1 MRADCPRLQ
10 GFELLV
16 MFSITE
22 RIDWFARSLCL
33 VLGIALG
40 IFAMPA
46 CAVAAERTEGK
57 VVLQLRWD
65 HQFQFAGYYV
75 AQWKGYY
82 KNEGLDVEIR
92 SAFKDGKIIEGAD
105 EVSQG
110 RADFGIGAANL
121 LIAMDSGMR
130 LNLVAAI
137 FQRSAVEY
145 CALEKMRGISVFDLS
160 RLNIARRPGDI
171 LDIELQALFL
181 SEGIP
186 PNSGRYTDLLRDFT
200 LDDLADGSFD
210 MVPEYLGQISY
221 VAAKRGAR
229 LRVIRPVDYGID
241 FYGATLFTSEA
252 LARKDPDLVERFR
265 SASLRGW
272 NYALDHPEEVADQI
286 AEMVHQQNP
295 GSDLKELIAFNRFQ
309 AKKVLELTHYP
320 IVQIGN
326 INPARWTKMAVTMK
340 ELGIIKR
347 QPDIGAMVF
356 DYNQVRVNRL
366 QEAEWFIKM
375 ASVAVLVALT
385 LFFLAYLKRR
395 NTLLSKEIKVR
406 QMAERQLVLSNS
418 RYETIFRSSVLGIA
432 IADYD
437 GRICHVNDAWCRM
450 TNYTSEELCTMN
462 IEELIAPDSRH
473 IDDEQQLALKDGR
486 ISSYS
491 MNKKYLRRPLSPDD
505 RDFFY
510 GKMVLTKIWDSS
522 TDSTLTMS
530 MVTDVTRDVLEAE
543 AVSRSEERFR
553 KIIGQVAA
561 EIGESSDV
569 DKADHLPTKLEE
581 INLELERLFNH
592 ELEENRRKEA
602 LIRYQARMA
611 AMGEMI
617 GNIAHQWRQPLN
629 ALRLIL
635 INLQDAGQDPDY
647 SGPAFQRA
655 HALIEK
661 MSDTI
666 DDFRYFSRPR
676 SEPRPF
682 QIGDALKVVLGLV
695 DENMRVSGVTVKTD
709 LSRISPIFGLENQ
722 FSHVLFNLLSNALD
736 VLKTLPP
743 EQERSISV
751 AGYEEGGVAVV
762 TVSDTGPGIA
772 PENADKIFD
781 IYFTTREAE
790 GGTGL
795 GLYMA
800 RAIIEESFRGTI
812 RLADSK
818 SGASFEIR
826 IPVSQN
832 QENRRD

>member
-1 MRADCPRLQ
+1 MSRRLRCLIR
-10 GFELLV
+10 G
-16 MFSITE
+16 
-22 RIDWFARSLCL
+22 LCAL
-33 VLGIALG
+33 TIALLG
-40 IFAMPA
+40 V
-46 CAVAAERTEGK
+46 AVLPVYAASEGRPDGK
-57 VVLQLRWD
+57 LVLQLRWD

-75 AQWKGYY
+75 AQWKGFY

-92 SAFKDGKIIEGAD
+92 SAFKDGKIIDGAE
-105 EVSQG
+105 EVSRG

-121 LIAMDSGMR
+121 LINADSGMR

-145 CALEKMRGISVFDLS
+145 CTLARTQGNSVFDVS

-186 PNSGRYTDLLRDFT
+186 PNTGRFTDIVRDFT
-200 LDDLADGSFD
+200 LEDLTSGSFD

-221 VAAKRGAR
+221 VAAKKGVR
-229 LRVIRPVDYGID
+229 LRVTRPVDYGID
-241 FYGATLFTSEA
+241 FYGDTLFTSET

-265 SASLRGW
+265 NASIRGW

-286 AEMVHQQNP
+286 AAMVHEQKP

-326 INPARWTKMAVTMK
+326 INPARWTKMAVIMK

-347 QPDIGAMVF
+347 QPDINAMVF
-356 DYNQVRVNRL
+356 DYNQVRVSRL
-366 QEAEWFIKM
+366 QEAEWYVKII
-375 ASVAVLVALT
+375 SVGVLVALT

-395 NTLLSKEIKVR
+395 NTLLSNEIQVR
-406 QMAERQLVLSNS
+406 QAAEHQLVLSNS

-437 GRICHVNDAWCRM
+437 GRICHVNEAWCRM
-450 TNYTSEELCTMN
+450 TNYSAEELCTMN
-462 IEELIAPDSRH
+462 IEDLIAPESRH
-473 IDDEQQLALKDGR
+473 IDDEQLQALKEGR
-486 ISSYS
+486 IASYS
-491 MNKKYLRRPLSPDD
+491 MDKKYLRRPLSPDD
-505 RDFFY
+505 QDFFY

-522 TDSTLTMS
+522 TDTTLTMS

-561 EIGESSDV
+561 EIGESSDA
-569 DKADHLPTKLEE
+569 DKANHLPMKLEE
-581 INLELERLFNH
+581 INLELERLFTH

-635 INLQDAGQDPDY
+635 INLQDAGQDPEY
-647 SGPAFQRA
+647 SGPAFKRA

-666 DDFRYFSRPR
+666 DDFRYFSKPR
-676 SEPRPF
+676 SEPRLF
-682 QIGDALKVVLGLV
+682 QISDALAAVLGLV
-695 DENMRVSGVTVKTD
+695 DENMRVSGVSVKTD
-709 LSRISPIFGLENQ
+709 LDCISSLYGLENQ

-743 EQERSISV
+743 QAERTITVS
-751 AGYEEGGVAVV
+751 GYEENGYAVITVAD
-762 TVSDTGPGIA
+762 SGPGI
-772 PENADKIFD
+772 PKQYADKIFD
-781 IYFTTREAE
+781 IYFTTRESD

-800 RAIIEESFRGTI
+800 RAIVEESFRGTI
-812 RLADSK
+812 RLTDRRP
-818 SGASFEIR
+818 GATFEIR
-826 IPVSQN
+826 IPVSES
-832 QENRRD
+832 QENHRD

>member
-1 MRADCPRLQ
+1 MSERLCC
-10 GFELLV
+10 F
-16 MFSITE
+16 I
-22 RIDWFARSLCL
+22 RCLCAL
-33 VLGIALG
+33 VLAMSAVTALPVRASSG
-40 IFAMPA
+40 DRPD
-46 CAVAAERTEGK
+46 GK
-57 VVLQLRWD
+57 LVLQLRWD

-82 KNEGLDVEIR
+82 KNEGLDVDIR
-92 SAFKDGKIIEGAD
+92 SAFKDGKILDGA
-105 EVSQG
+105 EEIGHG

-121 LIAMDSGMR
+121 LIAQDSGAR

-145 CALEKMRGISVFDLS
+145 CALAHTRGNSVFDLS
-160 RLNIARRPGDI
+160 RLNIARRPSDL

-186 PNSGRYTDLLRDFT
+186 PQTGRYTDILRDFT
-200 LDDLADGSFD
+200 LDDLTEGAFD

-221 VAAKRGAR
+221 VAAKKGIR
-229 LRVIRPVDYGID
+229 LRVTRPVDYGID
-241 FYGATLFTSEA
+241 FYGDTLFTSEA

-265 SASLRGW
+265 NASLRGW

-286 AEMVHQQNP
+286 AEMVHQQNLS
-295 GSDLKELIAFNRFQ
+295 SDLKELKAFNRFQ

-326 INPARWTKMAVTMK
+326 INPARWGKMAETMK

-347 QPDIGAMVF
+347 QPDISAMVF
-356 DYNQVRVNRL
+356 DYNQVRVTRL
-366 QEAEWFIKM
+366 QEAEWFVKV

-395 NTLLSKEIKVR
+395 NTLLSNEIQVR
-406 QMAERQLVLSNS
+406 QMAEHQLVLSNS

-437 GRICHVNDAWCRM
+437 GRICHVNEAWCRM
-450 TNYTSEELCTMN
+450 TNYTAEELCAMN
-462 IEELIAPDSRH
+462 IEELIAPEYQH
-473 IDDEQQLALKDGR
+473 TDDEQLQALKEGR

-491 MNKKYLRRPLSPDD
+491 MEKKYLRRPLAPDD
-505 RDFFY
+505 RNFFY
-510 GKMVLTKIWDSS
+510 GKMVLTRIWDSGS
-522 TDSTLTMS
+522 DSTLTMS

-561 EIGESSDV
+561 QIGESSDLHKS
-569 DKADHLPTKLEE
+569 DQLPMKLEE

-647 SGPAFQRA
+647 SGPAFLRA

-666 DDFRYFSRPR
+666 DDFRYFSKPR
-676 SEPRPF
+676 SEARLF
-682 QIGDALKVVLGLV
+682 QISDALKVVLGLL
-695 DENMRVSGVTVKTD
+695 DENLRVSGVTVKTD
-709 LSRISPIFGLENQ
+709 LDRIAPIYGLENQ

-736 VLKTLPP
+736 ALKTLSP
-743 EQERSISV
+743 EADRTITV
-751 AGYEEGGVAVV
+751 AGYEEYGDAVV
-762 TVSDTGPGIA
+762 TVSDSGPGIPRQYA
-772 PENADKIFD
+772 EKIFD

-795 GLYMA
+795 GLYMT
-800 RAIIEESFRGTI
+800 RAIVEESFRGTI
-812 RLADSK
+812 RLTDK
-818 SGASFEIR
+818 KPGTTFEIR
-826 IPVSQN
+826 IPVSES
-832 QENRRD
+832 QENHRDRIQ